1 MSQLDTSIF
10 FSNLIEVLI
19 CCYILVFYV
28 YVILDLQYY
37 NKNLRKVSKEDL
49 QKEKEKDSN
58 VILIIKRIINI

>member
-28 YVILDLQYY
+28 YVILNLQYY

-49 QKEKEKDSN
+49 QKEEEKSN
-58 VILIIKRIINI
+58 VTLIVKRIINI

>member
-28 YVILDLQYY
+28 YVILNLQYY

-49 QKEKEKDSN
+49 QKEKEKESN

>member
-28 YVILDLQYY
+28 YVILNLQYY
-37 NKNLRKVSKEDL
+37 NKNLRKVSKEGL
-49 QKEKEKDSN
+49 QKEKEKESN